1 MTPNQPHKATMTLTE
16 LLEKHH
22 EFAHALDSS
31 VPNQND
37 FRFAGLGAIVEI
49 AEALQNLPWR
59 PWRASD
65 PRPRSADELEAAM
78 PELADAAGA
87 CFGWWST
94 SACLNDLRKPAMSM

>member
-59 PWRASD
+59 PWRASG
-65 PRPRSADELEAAM
+65 PGHGARMSWRPRCRSLQTRR
-78 PELADAAGA
+78 GA
-87 CFGWWST
+87 VSGGGQPRH
-94 SACLNDLRKPAMSM
+94 A